1 MRYTKEK
8 NSSMTDKKILF
19 EYQDYYIDNCKKYG
33 ENTAILMQVGGFYE
47 CYGVET
53 DADVDGW
60 GNVRDIAK
68 ITFMHVSGK
77 SYSHNGKEKKH
88 QMLGFPTHADEKYI
102 RILVDNNYTVVI
114 IDQDAMGIKN
124 PKRAITRIISPG
136 TNIDYTSSDEGSYT
150 LGIFIE
156 QISENTIYFGTSVV
170 DVSTGENTVFESY
183 SQKDDKNFGMDEIYR
198 FIQIH
203 NPKEI
208 VIFIHKYIDSLDYLL
223 QYLETGNSITH
234 VVREVNH
241 SYLKPEYQEE
251 FIKKVFKP
259 NNQLSSISYIGL
271 DRYPFALNSYILTL
285 NFLYDHDEQIIQKI
299 QLPKISGASDELIL
313 TNDAIHQLN
322 LVADKN
328 NTLKTKNDSVIGL
341 LNYTSTSIGKRY
353 LRHILLNPITNK
365 QELSNRYDNIGK
377 LMNKQLGYRYEKYE
391 ENLKYISDI
400 ERLHRKLYLKKLT
413 PYHFVSLDLSY
424 TYLLKLIILANEDNL
439 TVDSLNYQEVSNFI
453 ESYHQIV
460 DVDIMSKIYKEDIK
474 CSFFKEGVY
483 PEIDKVQSMIDSC
496 NLFFSTISSNL
507 SALIEGDNARNG
519 PFIKVEYNDND
530 GYFLAT
536 TKARCKL
543 LKERLGSGS
552 CEFTVNGKTYKIG
565 FNDLEI
571 KDKTSTAKIFSYD
584 IKQKSTILC
593 NQTDIIKNM
602 VTQKYNQ
609 LLDKIYIENKELLNN
624 MVQFI
629 KHCDICKSNAKCAIK
644 FNYKRPI
651 IDESNHSFCEIKD
664 LRHPI
669 IEQIS
674 QSAYVPNDITLGKDN
689 KNGMLLFGV
698 NAVGKSSLMKSVGIA
713 VIMAQAGMYVPCSY
727 MKYSPYEY
735 VFTRILNNDNIF
747 KGMSSFAVEMSE
759 MRNILKRANTNSL
772 ILGDELCS
780 GTESIS
786 AQSIVA
792 AGVITLAKLN
802 SSFIFATHLHHLSK
816 MDRIKQLENVDF
828 YHLRVLYDE
837 KTKVLTYD
845 RKLEMGSG
853 NPIYGLEV
861 CKAMNLPDEFIELA
875 NDIRKEVMGIEPEFV
890 ASKGSNYNTK
900 VFVDDCGICGE
911 KAIDTHHI
919 KFQSEADEHG
929 MIGNMH
935 KNNASNLVGLCKVCH
950 DKVHNGN
957 LVINGYLDTSEGKK
971 LDYYYDEKVEVV
983 QKKGKYSDEQI
994 SLIKKLG
1001 DEVSN
1006 KKYLLSKLNNEH
1018 SIDISYGTL
1027 LKILKK

>member
-1 MRYTKEK
+1 
-8 NSSMTDKKILF
+8 MTDKKSEKKILF
-19 EYQDYYIDNCKKYG
+19 EYQDYYNDNCKKYG
-33 ENTAILMQVGGFYE
+33 DNIAILMQVGGFYE
-47 CYGVET
+47 CYGVES
-53 DADVDGW
+53 DDDVSGW
-60 GNVRDIAK
+60 GNVRDLARM
-68 ITFMHVSGK
+68 TFMHVSGK
-77 SYSHNGKEKKH
+77 SYTTNKGKEKKH
-88 QMLGFPTHADEKYI
+88 LMMGFPIHADEKYI

-114 IDQDAMGIKN
+114 IDQDAMGIKS
-124 PKRAITRIISPG
+124 PKRAISRIISPG

-156 QISENTIYFGTSVV
+156 QVSENTVYFGTSAF

-183 SQKDDKNFGMDEIYR
+183 SQLDDKNFGLDEIYR

-208 VIFIHKYIDSLDYLL
+208 VLFIYKYVDNLEYLL

-234 VVREVNH
+234 VVRDVNH
-241 SYLKPEYQEE
+241 NYLKPEYQEE
-251 FIKKVFKP
+251 YIKKIFRP
-259 NNQLSSISYIGL
+259 NTQLSSIAYIGL
-271 DRYPFALNSYILTL
+271 DRYPFGLNSYILTL
-285 NFLYDHDEQIIQKI
+285 NFLYDHDEQIVQKI
-299 QLPKISGASDELIL
+299 QIPKICGGSDELIL

-328 NTLKTKNDSVIGL
+328 STLKTKNDSVIGL

-353 LRHILLNPITNK
+353 LRHVLLNPITNK
-365 QELSNRYDNIGK
+365 DELSKRYDNISK
-377 LMNKQLGYRYEKYE
+377 LINKTISYRYEDYE
-391 ENLKYISDI
+391 KNLKYISDI

-413 PYHFVSLDLSY
+413 PYYFVSLDLSY
-424 TYLLKLIILANEDNL
+424 SYLLKLINLVNEDTLSIENIMY
-439 TVDSLNYQEVSNFI
+439 TDVENFI
-453 ESYHQIV
+453 DSYHQII
-460 DVDIMSKIYKEDIK
+460 DIDLMSKVYKDDIK
-474 CSFFKEGVY
+474 CSFFKKGIY
-483 PEIDKVQSMIDSC
+483 PEIDKVQTMIDSC
-496 NLFFSTISSNL
+496 NNFFTTLSNNL
-507 SALIEGDNARNG
+507 SSLIEGDNAKNG
-519 PFIKVEYNDND
+519 PFVKLENNEND
-530 GYFLAT
+530 GYFLTT
-536 TKARCKL
+536 TKTRCKL
-543 LKERLGSGS
+543 LKDKLSKNK
-552 CEFTVNGKTYKIG
+552 CKFTIGDKTYEIG
-565 FNDLEI
+565 VDDLEI
-571 KDKTSTAKIFSYD
+571 KDKTAAVKIFSYD

-602 VTQKYNQ
+602 VNQKYAQ
-609 LLDKIYIENKELLNN
+609 LLDKIYIENKELLNS

-629 KHCDICKSNAKCAIK
+629 KQCDICKSNAKCAVK
-644 FNYKRPI
+644 FNYNRPV

-727 MKYSPYEY
+727 MKYTPYEY

-747 KGMSSFAVEMSE
+747 KGLSSFAVEMTE

-792 AGVITLAKLN
+792 AGVMTLAKLN

-816 MDRIKQLENVDF
+816 MNRIKQLENVDF

-845 RKLEMGSG
+845 RKLETGSG

-935 KNNASNLVGLCKVCH
+935 KNNASNLVGLCKICH

-1001 DEVSN
+1001 EDVTN

-1027 LKILKK
+1027 LKMLKK